1 MPVPLE
7 SSLFSEL
14 PEYVRFIEGDA
25 LSATDVTTF
34 FFFEVARA
42 RRFIRKHRGTLT
54 MPVLMAL
61 SEHDP
66 ICDNPAN
73 RKLFEALPSPDKRL
87 EQYPSRHIL
96 EFSPEKEAFFAD
108 LGRWLESQSERKEG

>member
-1 MPVPLE
+1 MN
-7 SSLFSEL
+7 
-14 PEYVRFIEGDA
+14 A

-73 RKLFEALPSPDKRL
+73 RRLFEALPSPDKRL

-96 EFSPEKEAFFAD
+96 EFSPEKEAFFSD